1 MARGRG
7 SRWLLRVRST
17 PSSSETCSM
26 KGTSMRS
33 QLAAVFLVFS
43 LSANAQTLS
52 GAIDMHAHSDPDGV
66 PRKIDA
72 VDLARLAKE
81 RGMRAIVLKNHYEP
95 TASLAYIVRKEV
107 PGIEVFGG
115 VDLNLSVGG
124 MNPSAVEHMAAT
136 TGGYGRVVWMSTFD
150 SEAQVRFSKQDRPFV
165 RVSQN
170 GQLLPETRQVIAL
183 IARRNLVLATGHP
196 TAEEALM
203 MIREGRAQGVKH
215 MVVTHA
221 MMQPIHMSDAQML
234 EAAKM
239 GAYIEFVYNG
249 LIGSYKEFTFK
260 DYARAIR
267 YVGVEHCILASDMGQ
282 PANPVHP
289 DGLVLFFDG
298 LKEQGFSQAEIDRMA
313 KENPAR
319 LLGLELLGP

>member
-1 MARGRG
+1 MKTAIWVGVLF
-7 SRWLLRVRST
+7 LLFGATVT
-17 PSSSETCSM
+17 SSADE
-26 KGTSMRS
+26 
-33 QLAAVFLVFS
+33 
-43 LSANAQTLS
+43 NPLS
-52 GAIDMHAHSDPDGV
+52 GVIDIHVHCAPDSA

-72 VDLARLAKE
+72 IDLARIAKS
-81 RGMRAIVLKNHYEP
+81 RGMRGMVLKNHYEP
-95 TASLAYIVRKEV
+95 TASLAYVVRKEV
-107 PGIEVFGG
+107 PGIEAFGG

-136 TGGYGRVVWMSTFD
+136 TGGFGRFVWMSTFD
-150 SEAQVRFSKQDRPFV
+150 SEAQVRYSKQDRPFV
-165 RVSQN
+165 RISQN
-170 GQLLPETRQVIAL
+170 GELLPETKRVIAV
-183 IARRNLVLATGHP
+183 IAKQNLVLATGHP

-203 MIREGRAQGVKH
+203 EVREGKAQGVKH

-221 MMQPIHMSDAQML
+221 MMSPIHMSDAQML

-267 YVGVEHCILASDMGQ
+267 YVGVEHCILSSDMGQ
-282 PANPVHP
+282 PANPMHP
-289 DGLVLFFDG
+289 DGLVLLFKG
-298 LKEQGFSQAEIDRMA
+298 LEEQGITPAEINRMA

-319 LLGLELLGP
+319 LLGLP

>member
-1 MARGRG
+1 MTSLAQENPLAG
-7 SRWLLRVRST
+7 VIDIHVHCAPDST
-17 PSSSETCSM
+17 P
-26 KGTSMRS
+26 RS
-33 QLAAVFLVFS
+33 
-43 LSANAQTLS
+43 
-52 GAIDMHAHSDPDGV
+52 
-66 PRKIDA
+66 IDA
-72 VDLARLAKE
+72 IDLARLAKR
-81 RGMRAIVLKNHYEP
+81 RGMRGLVLKNHYEP
-95 TASLAYIVRKEV
+95 TASLAYVVRKEV

-136 TGGYGRVVWMSTFD
+136 TGGYGRFVWMSTFD
-150 SEAQVRFSKQDRPFV
+150 SEAQVRYSKQDRPFV
-165 RVSQN
+165 RISQN
-170 GQLLPETRQVIAL
+170 GQLLPETKRVIAL
-183 IARRNLVLATGHP
+183 IAKDNLVLATGHP
-196 TAEEALM
+196 TPEEALM
-203 MIREGRAQGVKH
+203 MIREGHNQGVKH

-221 MMQPIHMSDAQML
+221 MIAPIHMSDAQML

-282 PANPVHP
+282 PTNPLHP
-289 DGLVLFFDG
+289 DGLLALFDG
-298 LKEQGFSQAEIDRMA
+298 LKKEGITEVEINRMA

-319 LLGLELLGP
+319 LLGLE

>member
-1 MARGRG
+1 MKI
-7 SRWLLRVRST
+7 LLGLVLVLGAALTSAAQENPLAGVIDIHVHSAPDST
-17 PSSSETCSM
+17 P
-26 KGTSMRS
+26 RS
-33 QLAAVFLVFS
+33 
-43 LSANAQTLS
+43 
-52 GAIDMHAHSDPDGV
+52 
-66 PRKIDA
+66 IDA
-72 VDLARLAKE
+72 VDLARLAKN
-81 RGMRAIVLKNHYEP
+81 RGMRGLVLKNHYEP
-95 TASLAYIVRKEV
+95 TASLAYVVRKEV

-150 SEAQVRFSKQDRPFV
+150 SEAQVRFSRRDRPFV

-183 IARRNLVLATGHP
+183 IAKRDLVLATGHP
-196 TAEEALM
+196 TAEEALLM
-203 MIREGRAQGVKH
+203 VREGRNQGVKH

-267 YVGVEHCILASDMGQ
+267 YVGVDHCILSSDMGQ
-282 PANPVHP
+282 PANPLHP
-289 DGLVLFFDG
+289 DGLVLFFAG
-298 LKEQGFSQAEIDRMA
+298 LKEQGITQSEIDRMA

-319 LLGLELLGP
+319 LLGLQ

>member
-1 MARGRG
+1 MRMKI
-7 SRWLLRVRST
+7 LLGVVLGFTAALSSAAQENPLAGVIDIHVHSAPDST
-17 PSSSETCSM
+17 P
-26 KGTSMRS
+26 R
-33 QLAAVFLVFS
+33 
-43 LSANAQTLS
+43 
-52 GAIDMHAHSDPDGV
+52 
-66 PRKIDA
+66 RIDA
-72 VDLARLAKE
+72 IDLARLAKSQ
-81 RGMRAIVLKNHYEP
+81 GMRGLVLKNHYEP

-124 MNPSAVEHMAAT
+124 MNPSAVQHMAAT
-136 TGGYGRVVWMSTFD
+136 TGGYGRFVWMSTFD

-165 RVSQN
+165 RISQN
-170 GQLLPETRQVIAL
+170 GALRPETKRVIAV
-183 IARRNLVLATGHP
+183 IAKQNLVLATGHP
-196 TAEEALM
+196 TAEEALLLV
-203 MIREGRAQGVKH
+203 REGRDRGVKH

-267 YVGVEHCILASDMGQ
+267 YVGVDHCILSSDMGQ
-282 PANPVHP
+282 PPNPLHT
-289 DGLVLFFDG
+289 DGLRLFFDG
-298 LKEQGFSQAEIDRMA
+298 LKQQGITQAEIDRMA

-319 LLGLELLGP
+319 LLGLE

>member
-1 MARGRG
+1 MKTLLALLIALGTTMTSLAQENPLAGVIDIHVHCAPDSTAR
-7 SRWLLRVRST
+7 S
-17 PSSSETCSM
+17 
-26 KGTSMRS
+26 
-33 QLAAVFLVFS
+33 
-43 LSANAQTLS
+43 
-52 GAIDMHAHSDPDGV
+52 
-66 PRKIDA
+66 IDA
-72 VDLARLAKE
+72 IDLARLAKS
-81 RGMRAIVLKNHYEP
+81 RGMRGLVLKNHYEP
-95 TASLAYIVRKEV
+95 TASLAYVVRKEV

-136 TGGYGRVVWMSTFD
+136 TGGYGRFVWMSTFD
-150 SEAQVRFSKQDRPFV
+150 SEAQVRYSKQDRPFV

-170 GQLLPETRQVIAL
+170 GQLLPETKQVIVL
-183 IARRNLVLATGHP
+183 IAKDNLVLATGHP

-203 MIREGRAQGVKH
+203 MLREGRNQGVKH

-221 MMQPIHMSDAQML
+221 MIAPIHMSDTQML

-282 PANPVHP
+282 PANPLHP
-289 DGLVLFFDG
+289 DGLLALFDG
-298 LKEQGFSQAEIDRMA
+298 LKEEGITEGEINRMA

-319 LLGLELLGP
+319 LLGLE

>member
-1 MARGRG
+1 MKTLLALLLALGTAMTSLAHENPLAGVIDIHVHCAPDSTAR
-7 SRWLLRVRST
+7 S
-17 PSSSETCSM
+17 
-26 KGTSMRS
+26 
-33 QLAAVFLVFS
+33 
-43 LSANAQTLS
+43 
-52 GAIDMHAHSDPDGV
+52 
-66 PRKIDA
+66 IDA
-72 VDLARLAKE
+72 IDLARLAKS
-81 RGMRAIVLKNHYEP
+81 RGMRGLVLKNHYEP
-95 TASLAYIVRKEV
+95 TASLAYVVRKEV

-136 TGGYGRVVWMSTFD
+136 TGGYGRFVWMSTFD
-150 SEAQVRFSKQDRPFV
+150 SEAQVRYSKQDRPFV

-170 GQLLPETRQVIAL
+170 GQLLPETKQVIAV
-183 IARRNLVLATGHP
+183 IAKHNLVLATGHP
-196 TAEEALM
+196 TPEEALM
-203 MIREGRAQGVKH
+203 MIREGREQGVKH

-221 MMQPIHMSDAQML
+221 MIAPIHMPDAEML

-249 LIGSYKEFTFK
+249 LIGSAKEFTFK

-282 PANPVHP
+282 PANPLHP
-289 DGLVLFFDG
+289 DGLLALFDG
-298 LKEQGFSQAEIDRMA
+298 LKKEGITEAEISRMA

-319 LLGLELLGP
+319 LLGLE